1 VYAIGYKKS
10 KGSNPRGCKTSLV
23 LITRFAIVLFG
34 FSLTS
39 LFLRWLNVQWLLQF
53 LSVCSCVVCFSF
65 VSLLREAAVAA
76 VVISLRFEMFVGLLC
91 ICVTLLLV
99 LMLIVDDF
107 M

>member
-53 LSVCSCVVCFSF
+53 LSVCSCVVCFS
-65 VSLLREAAVAA
+65 